1 MSLTTH
7 ESAATFR
14 KVKSQAMGAV
24 SVAGVGDESFFAPGT
39 VTLQLRKG
47 TTVVVVWAHLRR
59 PGTPAPSPSRV
70 KADLVALG
78 RSIAAQL

>member
-14 KVKSQAMGAV
+14 KVQSQAMGAQSV
-24 SVAGVGDESFFAPGT
+24 SRVGDESFFTPGT
-39 VTLQLRKG
+39 ATLQLRKG
-47 TTVVVVWAHLRR
+47 TTVVVIWARLRR
-59 PGTPAPSPSRV
+59 PGTPAPSPARV
-70 KADLVALG
+70 KTDLIALG